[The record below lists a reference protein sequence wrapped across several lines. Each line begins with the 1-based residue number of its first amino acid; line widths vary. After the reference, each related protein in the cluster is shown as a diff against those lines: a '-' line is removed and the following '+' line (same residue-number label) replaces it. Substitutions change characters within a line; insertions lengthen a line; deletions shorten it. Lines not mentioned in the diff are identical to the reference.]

1 MDLIRNN
8 PGVKLSESVQAGNM
22 IYLSGKLPADL
33 SQDIDIQA
41 ASLLSVLEDTLKRA
55 GSDKAHIVFA
65 QIFLKHS
72 TDAAKFN
79 EHWNAW
85 LPVNEAPARICVEAN
100 MLNKDVL
107 VEAAL
112 VAVPSN

>member
-33 SQDIDIQA
+33 TQDIDVQA
-41 ASLLSVLEDTLKRA
+41 ASLLNVLEETLIRA
-55 GSDKAHIVFA
+55 KSDKSHIVFA
-65 QIFLKHS
+65 QIFLKHAS
-72 TDAAKFN
+72 DAAKFN
-79 EHWNAW
+79 EHWNKW
-85 LPVNEAPARICVEAN
+85 LPANEAPARICVEAN
-100 MLNKDVL
+100 MLNNDVL

-112 VAVPSN
+112 VAVPAN